1 MKRQILHIDVN
12 NAFLS
17 WTAVERL
24 KQGEKLD
31 IRTIPAII
39 GGDEEKRKGVVL
51 AKSNVAKQFGI
62 QTGEP
67 IYFARKK
74 CPQIQIY
81 ASNFTVYKKY
91 SHAMHQIFLEYT
103 PKIEQFSIDECFLDV
118 TNYLPKG
125 KNLLQLAYEI
135 NQRIYQELGFT
146 VNVGVAH
153 NKLLAKM
160 ASDFEKPNKV
170 HTLWEEEIPEKMWKL
185 PVGELFMVGRKSI
198 PKLQKMGIKTIGDLA
213 HSSQQQM
220 IRVFGKYGKMIWEY
234 ANGIDLSE
242 VKYEKEDPKCIGN
255 SITLPYDY
263 TQIEKLEEI
272 LLMLVEQVT
281 YRLRKN
287 QLKAK
292 VVNVQIKT
300 NDFKTF
306 SHQRKLQEYT
316 NSTKYVYQE
325 AKKLLRD
332 LKVTQPVRLIGIRV
346 DDLSKGEN
354 MQMSLFTPQ
363 TTDTQ
368 KQEKLDKTV
377 DSIKSKY
384 GYEVIKRAGDMNIKG
399 LTDIKKL
406 TD

>member
-1 MKRQILHIDVN
+1 MERQILHIDVN

-17 WTAVERL
+17 WTAVEKL

-39 GGDEEKRKGVVL
+39 GGDEEKRKGIVL

-81 ASNFTVYKKY
+81 ASDFTIYKKY
-91 SHAMHQIFLEYT
+91 SRAMHQIFLEYT

-125 KNLLQLAYEI
+125 KNLLQIAYEI

-170 HTLWEEEIPEKMWKL
+170 HTLYEEEIPEKMWKL
-185 PVGELFMVGRKSI
+185 PIGELFMVGRKSI

-213 HSSQQQM
+213 HSPQQQM

>member
-51 AKSNVAKQFGI
+51 AKSNAAKQFGT

-91 SHAMHQIFLEYT
+91 SHAMHQIFLQYT

-234 ANGIDLSE
+234 ANGIDLAE

-306 SHQRKLQEYT
+306 SHQGKLQEYS

-354 MQMSLFTPQ
+354 MQMSLFAPQ

>member
-234 ANGIDLSE
+234 ANGIDLAE

-354 MQMSLFTPQ
+354 MQMSLFAPQ

>member
-332 LKVTQPVRLIGIRV
+332 LKVNQPVRLIGIRV
-346 DDLSKGEN
+346 DDLSKGEY
-354 MQMSLFTPQ
+354 MQMSFFTPQ

>member
-1 MKRQILHIDVN
+1 
-12 NAFLS
+12 
-17 WTAVERL
+17 
-24 KQGEKLD
+24 
-31 IRTIPAII
+31 
-39 GGDEEKRKGVVL
+39 
-51 AKSNVAKQFGI
+51 
-62 QTGEP
+62 
-67 IYFARKK
+67 
-74 CPQIQIY
+74 
-81 ASNFTVYKKY
+81 
-91 SHAMHQIFLEYT
+91 
-103 PKIEQFSIDECFLDV
+103 
-118 TNYLPKG
+118 
-125 KNLLQLAYEI
+125 
-135 NQRIYQELGFT
+135 
-146 VNVGVAH
+146 
-153 NKLLAKM
+153 
-160 ASDFEKPNKV
+160 
-170 HTLWEEEIPEKMWKL
+170 
-185 PVGELFMVGRKSI
+185 
-198 PKLQKMGIKTIGDLA
+198 
-213 HSSQQQM
+213 
-220 IRVFGKYGKMIWEY
+220 
-234 ANGIDLSE
+234 
-242 VKYEKEDPKCIGN
+242 
-255 SITLPYDY
+255 
-263 TQIEKLEEI
+263 
-272 LLMLVEQVT
+272 MLVEQVT

>member
-1 MKRQILHIDVN
+1 MERQILHIDVN

-17 WTAVERL
+17 WTAVEKL

-39 GGDEEKRKGVVL
+39 GGDEEKRKGIVL
-51 AKSNVAKQFGI
+51 AKSNVAKQFEI

-81 ASNFTVYKKY
+81 ASDFTIYKKY
-91 SHAMHQIFLEYT
+91 SRAMHQIFLEYT

-118 TNYLPKG
+118 TNYLQKG
-125 KNLLQLAYEI
+125 KNLLQIAYEI

-170 HTLWEEEIPEKMWKL
+170 HTLYEEEIPEKMWKL
-185 PVGELFMVGRKSI
+185 PIGELFMVGRRSI
-198 PKLQKMGIKTIGDLA
+198 PKLQKMGIRTIGDLA

-220 IRVFGKYGKMIWEY
+220 IRTFGKYGKMIWEY

-242 VKYEKEDPKCIGN
+242 VKYEKEEPKCIGN
-255 SITLPYDY
+255 SITLPQDY
-263 TQIEKLEEI
+263 IDIEKLEEI

-281 YRLRKN
+281 YRLRRYK
-287 QLKAK
+287 LKAK

-325 AKKLLRD
+325 AKKLLHD
-332 LKVTQPVRLIGIRV
+332 LKINKPVRLIGIRV

-354 MQMSLFTPQ
+354 MQISLFAPQ
-363 TTDTQ
+363 TKDSQ
-368 KQEKLDKTV
+368 KQEKIDKIIDTL
-377 DSIKSKY
+377 KTKY
-384 GYEVIKRAGDMNIKG
+384 GYETIKRAGDMNVKG

-406 TD
+406 KD

>member
-91 SHAMHQIFLEYT
+91 SHAMHQIFLQYT

-234 ANGIDLSE
+234 ANGIDLAE

-354 MQMSLFTPQ
+354 MQMSLFAPQ